1 MGALIITTGT
11 EADTLVIKEV
21 AERFGCQVSL
31 RFGSYYFCDNVI
43 GNGKVMSATGEIE
56 AEQRNHQAE
65 KKSLGASPNQ
75 NRGLS
80 RHFKKSRK

>member
-1 MGALIITTGT
+1 MGVLIITTGT
-11 EADTLVIKEV
+11 EADTLAIKEM
-21 AERFGCQVSL
+21 AERFGGQVAY
-31 RFGSYYFCDNVI
+31 RFGSYYFNDDVS
-43 GNGKVMSATGEIE
+43 GNGKVMSSTGKVE

-65 KKSLGASPNQ
+65 KKSLEPSPNQ

>member
-1 MGALIITTGT
+1 MGVLIITTGT

-31 RFGSYYFCDNVI
+31 RFGSYYHNDNAI

-56 AEQRNHQAE
+56 AEQRLDKAE
-65 KKSLGASPNQ
+65 SKSLGASSKQ